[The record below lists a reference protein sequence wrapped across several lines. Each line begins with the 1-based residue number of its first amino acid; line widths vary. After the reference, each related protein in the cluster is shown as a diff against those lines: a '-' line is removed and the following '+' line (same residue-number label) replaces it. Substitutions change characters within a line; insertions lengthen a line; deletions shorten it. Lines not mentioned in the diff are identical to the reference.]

1 MPISS
6 FATDFLTT
14 TAPRGELLIVGEVT
28 AISFSGISTAEID
41 VTKLNDTAKAYV
53 LGTLDGGTVEVS
65 CNAINSAITVPTSG
79 DAVPEN
85 FIIRFGGN
93 VAGNPKVTFT
103 GYLQSVSIDASVDQQ
118 VTVTYSVRISGAVT
132 MGVV

>member
-1 MPISS
+1 MAISS

-28 AISFSGISTAEID
+28 AISFSGISAAEID
-41 VTKLNDTAKAYV
+41 VTKLSDTTKTYV

-65 CNAINSAITVPTSG
+65 CNAINQAITVPTSG
-79 DAVPEN
+79 DAAPEN

-103 GYLQSVSIDASVDQQ
+103 GYIQNVSIDAAVDQQ
-118 VTVTYSVRISGAVT
+118 VTVTYTIRLTGAIT